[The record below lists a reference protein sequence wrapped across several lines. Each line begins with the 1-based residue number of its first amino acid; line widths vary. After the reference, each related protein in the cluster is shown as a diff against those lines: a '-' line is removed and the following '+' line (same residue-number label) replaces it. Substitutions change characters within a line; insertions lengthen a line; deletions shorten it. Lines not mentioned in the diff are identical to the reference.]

1 MKFCQIGDYDKM
13 LQIERKKLE
22 GLIRDY
28 ITHLKIDKKLSY
40 NTVHMYLASISHFY
54 QMNDV
59 TLNWKKLSKFK
70 GKRRLLVEDKPY
82 TKEQIRQ
89 LLDFADLR
97 TKCVILLM
105 SSAGLRRG
113 ALPALR
119 IGDLQKIQKYGLYKI
134 SVYKNEL
141 ESYKTFCTPE
151 CAKHLDQYFEW
162 RKLQGEKLT
171 DTSPVIRIEFNSL
184 NVARPKAISTYSI
197 NWLIN
202 TLLDKSCIRPRSPG
216 KLHKTEIMQCHA
228 FRKYFETTSRL
239 AGMNSLIID
248 RCMGHKT
255 GLSESYTIL
264 SDDEILEGSDKM
276 MGYIG
281 AIGELSI
288 DDSNRLRV
296 KVTELTSKTKQNDY
310 IINTRLEEKDKEIQ
324 KLKEQVTWMRQQ
336 EMKLSNLQKEQDQR
350 MKYVEVAS
358 EANSEEAKRIFA
370 EFVKMQN
377 RFLDTRIEG

>member
-1 MKFCQIGDYDKM
+1 VSILEETIASEAYRNFINTLDSEASKKNYRFAFPKFMEFCQIGEYDKM

-28 ITHLKIDKKLSY
+28 ITHLKINKKSY
-40 NTVHMYLASISHFY
+40 NTVHMYVASISHFY

-59 TLNWKKLSKFK
+59 TLNWKKLSKFI
-70 GKRRLLVEDKPY
+70 GKRRSVVEDKPY

-113 ALPALR
+113 AIPTLK
-119 IGDLQKIQKYGLYKI
+119 IKDLTKIEKYGLYKI
-134 SVYKNEL
+134 SVYKNES

-171 DTSPVIRIEFNSL
+171 DASPVIRIEFNSL
-184 NVARPKAISTYSI
+184 NVARPKPISTYSI

-202 TLLDKSCIRPRSPG
+202 TLLDKSCIRPRLPG
-216 KLHKTEIMQCHA
+216 KLRKTEIMQCHA

-248 RCMGHKT
+248 RCMGHKI

-264 SDDEILEGSDKM
+264 NDDEILEGSDKM
-276 MGYIG
+276 MGYIS
-281 AIGELSI
+281 AIGDLSI
-288 DDSNRLRV
+288 DDSTHLRM
-296 KVTELTSKTKQNDY
+296 KVSQLTTEKDTELKT
-310 IINTRLEEKDKEIQ
+310 
-324 KLKEQVTWMRQQ
+324 LKEQVAGFEASQANFREWVKGYFT
-336 EMKLSNLQKEQDQR
+336 KHYGGYVDVSAKE
-350 MKYVEVAS
+350 
-358 EANSEEAKRIFA
+358 
-370 EFVKMQN
+370 
-377 RFLDTRIEG
+377 